1 MYENKEAASGDWPLG
16 CARGKLAQRRRRK
29 SCVAYHVGYY
39 HRGIERRS
47 DFQPEAVE
55 KRSSSNW
62 GGEKRGFPS
71 REESRRT
78 ASVENAGAFRPARK
92 GRATGIGVQPRTQPA
107 PFPRRTIRDAKYAQK
122 PKGMR
127 HPSMMASALS
137 RDTKS
142 VRTWGFVILFT

>member
-78 ASVENAGAFRPARK
+78 ASVENAGAFQPARE
-92 GRATGIGVQPRTQPA
+92 GRATGIGLQPRTQPA
-107 PFPRRTIRDAKYAQK
+107 PFPRRTIRDTKYAQN

-127 HPSMMASALS
+127 HPSSWPPS
-137 RDTKS
+137 RS
-142 VRTWGFVILFT
+142 CHPPIIFR